1 MATENSTQTSNT
13 STWFKFITGSSIGAL
28 FFLFPVKDD
37 GVVTIPIALLSNNLT
52 DYLGDLLPPI
62 VVAIVTISSVLSL
75 WFTLRQSGS
84 QETPENMRQ
93 IFTVNRGWL
102 ILRILGCVTA
112 LMIFFEVGP
121 EFVWSEATG
130 HIVLYDLATAIVTIF
145 IFAAAIL
152 PLLTDYGLMELAG
165 TLLSR
170 IFKRAFRLPG
180 RSCIDALASWMSAAP
195 VGVLI
200 TSQQFE
206 KGNYSGRE
214 AAVIA
219 TNFSVVSLP
228 FCVIVAQ
235 FVGLSHLFV
244 EFYLTVVV
252 AGLIAALITPRIPP
266 LSRIPDLYSEA
277 GKQLNEDVLSEGGL
291 WRSGLAAALNKAQQ
305 APGLK
310 QWSQSALHNLFD
322 IWFGLMP
329 PLVGIGTLGLV
340 VAEFTPFFTWLSY
353 PLIPLLELMRLP
365 EATAAA
371 PAFLVGFAEMFLPA
385 VLASNIES
393 EVTRFVVITVSITQ
407 LIYMSEVGVLIMK
420 TRIPLNFG
428 TLVQVFLLRT
438 AITLPI
444 SVAAA
449 HWIVF

>member
-84 QETPENMRQ
+84 QETPDNMRQ

-340 VAEFTPFFTWLSY
+340 IAEFTPLFTWLSY

-444 SVAAA
+444 CVAAA